1 MKFGEKSASITGIG
15 QSAVGR
21 RLGRS
26 GMDLTIDACLSAIDD
41 AGLSR
46 DDIDG
51 VSTWPGRMD
60 NLPGFSPVGATDLKD
75 ALRLNLNW
83 ISGGMEAPGQ
93 LGAIFNAVAA
103 VSSGFARH
111 VVCFRTLTE
120 SSSQGDNVRAS
131 VMGGGAS
138 RVNDWSKWMVPFNAL
153 SAANWT
159 AQFAQRHFYK
169 YGTTREQL
177 AQIAIN
183 GRKNA
188 ALNPKAVY
196 RESLDLET
204 YLSARMISSPLC
216 LYDCDVPID
225 GSTAIIV
232 SHIDAAKELRRDPI
246 RIEAIGSSHN
256 SRWSWDQFDD
266 LSTQALRDASKMLW
280 KRTDLKPEHVDVAE
294 LYDGFSFT
302 CLDWLEQL
310 GFCKVGEG
318 GSFIDGGQEIALRGA
333 LPLNTSGGHLSA
345 GRTHGFGLLHEA
357 CVQLLGRGGARQVD
371 TVKVAAVSAGGGPL
385 AGCMLLTRGS

>member
-1 MKFGEKSASITGIG
+1 MIIGEKSAAITGIG

-26 GMDLTIDACLSAIDD
+26 GLDLTIDACLAAIED

-46 DDIDG
+46 SDIDG
-51 VSTWPGRMD
+51 VSTWPGIVE
-60 NLPGFSPVGATDLKD
+60 NLPGFSPVGAPELKD

-83 ISGGMEAPGQ
+83 ISGGMEASGQ

-120 SSSQGDNVRAS
+120 SSSQGSKGRAS
-131 VMGGGAS
+131 VMGMNSA
-138 RVNDWSKWMVPFNAL
+138 RVSGWSKWMVPFNGL

-159 AQFAQRHFYK
+159 AQFAQRHFHK

-177 AQIAIN
+177 AQIPIN
-183 GRKNA
+183 GRRNA

-196 RESLDLET
+196 RDPLELDT
-204 YLSARMISSPLC
+204 YLGARMISTPFC

-225 GSTAIIV
+225 GSTAFIV
-232 SHIDAAKELRRDPI
+232 SHIDAANELSANPI

-280 KRTDLKPEHVDVAE
+280 KRTELKPCDVDVAE
-294 LYDGFSFT
+294 IYDGFSFT

-310 GFCKVGEG
+310 GFCNVGEG
-318 GSFIDGGQEIALRGA
+318 GSFIEDGREISLRGT
-333 LPLNTSGGHLSA
+333 LPLNTNGGHLSA
-345 GRTHGFGLLHEA
+345 GRTHGFGLLYEA
-357 CVQLLGRGGARQVD
+357 CEQLLGRGGARQVD
-371 TVKVAAVSAGGGPL
+371 SAKVAAVSAGGGPL
-385 AGCMLLTRGS
+385 AGCMLLTRG